1 MRQASTGIASPV
13 LGRLAKRPVINNFY
27 VCTSDR
33 NRTEFLETLM
43 GTVRHLGHASFS
55 MRLLNL
61 SSHGGQST
69 NLFLLQA

>member
-1 MRQASTGIASPV
+1 MPV
-13 LGRLAKRPVINNFY
+13 NAGSDVLINEGRIYNFY
-27 VCTSDR
+27 ICKSDR
-33 NRTEFLETLM
+33 NRTEFLENLM